1 MSKAPSMVSIHAPA
15 RGATP
20 LDNKSLSRW
29 IELESSREPARFG
42 LLPKEGL
49 GQSLRKSRIFQ
60 GRTRSANLPGLDG
73 ALGVRAMQGGLS
85 EDERP
90 PRDPLP
96 PSRLHAPPGG
106 SGRRRGGSSAG
117 CPSPDRSGLPAGPLS
132 RIRWPGSTSISKIEN
147 CTLCPQSWQ
156 ARAPPRR
163 RLRQSWTSRV
173 QRNGSSAFIAATGG
187 RRDRRRQRS
196 SGPGA
201 RISPSKAP
209 KQRVAASPAE
219 PRTSSSVRSAKAA
232 RRRTWA
238 MRPQRPPAPRGPP
251 ASSPPMVAKPPQEHG
266 AQVGDLARPEGTR
279 DVLARFRRPVGAAQK
294 PAAADG
300 PLDPPLEP
308 APRSSS
314 ASVIRAPTQAPIR
327 AGETRIGPKA
337 AAEESMCSGARASAA
352 PSASATRVSPSLRSA
367 VPSGVT

>member
-1 MSKAPSMVSIHAPA
+1 MLRPA
-15 RGATP
+15 GPVGA
-20 LDNKSLSRW
+20 
-29 IELESSREPARFG
+29 
-42 LLPKEGL
+42 EG
-49 GQSLRKSRIFQ
+49 GVAQAVRPRIDQAFP
-60 GRTRSANLPGLDG
+60 PGLEPDPL
-73 ALGVRAMQGGLS
+73 ARIDFDL
-85 EDERP
+85 EDRELH
-90 PRDPLP
+90 PLP
-96 PSRLHAPPGG
+96 PVL
-106 SGRRRGGSSAG
+106 
-117 CPSPDRSGLPAGPLS
+117 AGP
-132 RIRWPGSTSISKIEN
+132 RPAA
-147 CTLCPQSWQ
+147 Q
-156 ARAPPRR
+156 A
-163 RLRQSWTSRV
+163 LRQSWTSRV
-173 QRNGSSAFIAATGG
+173 QRNGNSAFIASSGG
-187 RRDRRRQRS
+187 RRDRPRQRS

-238 MRPQRPPAPRGPP
+238 MRPQA
-251 ASSPPMVAKPPQEHG
+251 ASSAAQASGVISAHG
-266 AQVGDLARPEGTR
+266 REAPAGARRAGGNLARPEGTR

-314 ASVIRAPTQAPIR
+314 ASVIPAPTQAPIS

-337 AAEESMCSGARASAA
+337 AAEESMCSGARAFAA

-367 VPSGVT
+367 VPSGG